1 MDRIDELFTQ
11 AGGYIEIDKD
21 GNRWTY
27 SQECDPDT
35 FAELII
41 RECIKLIEPNGEH
54 RAESHHYLGGP
65 EGVELLDNIV
75 ETIKKHFWSE

>member
-41 RECIKLIEPNGEH
+41 KECGKVMESYDPDFDWAA
-54 RAESHHYLGGP
+54 RALE
-65 EGVELLDNIV
+65 
-75 ETIKKHFWSE
+75 KHFWSNNEN

>member
-1 MDRIDELFTQ
+1 MDKIDELFTQ
-11 AGGYIEIDKD
+11 AGGHIEIDKD

-41 RECIKLIEPNGEH
+41 EECIRELIDSFDMTN
-54 RAESHHYLGGP
+54 
-65 EGVELLDNIV
+65 
-75 ETIKKHFWSE
+75 ETADHLRYHFWSK

>member
-1 MDRIDELFTQ
+1 MNRIDELFIQ
-11 AGGYIEIDKD
+11 SGGYIEIDKD

-41 RECIKLIEPNGEH
+41 EDCLDTISYGGEYVNRVKLIEQLK
-54 RAESHHYLGGP
+54 SHFGI
-65 EGVELLDNIV
+65 E
-75 ETIKKHFWSE
+75 

>member
-1 MDRIDELFTQ
+1 MNRIDELFIKS
-11 AGGYIEIDKD
+11 GGYIEIDKD

-41 RECIKLIEPNGEH
+41 RECIDISHTNGDNLDYIE
-54 RAESHHYLGGP
+54 
-65 EGVELLDNIV
+65 
-75 ETIKKHFWSE
+75 KHFWSE

>member
-1 MDRIDELFTQ
+1 MTNRIDELFIQ
-11 AGGYIEIDKD
+11 SGGYIEIDKD

-41 RECIKLIEPNGEH
+41 EDCLDTISYGGEYVNRVKLIEQLK
-54 RAESHHYLGGP
+54 SHFGM
-65 EGVELLDNIV
+65 E
-75 ETIKKHFWSE
+75 

>member
-1 MDRIDELFTQ
+1 MDKIDELFTQ

-41 RECIKLIEPNGEH
+41 REC
-54 RAESHHYLGGP
+54 S
-65 EGVELLDNIV
+65 ELTLDYKNKDYYSGWLDYR
-75 ETIKKHFWSE
+75 EEIKKHFWSK

>member
-27 SQECDPDT
+27 AQECDPDT

-41 RECIKLIEPNGEH
+41 KECCDVLESYDH
-54 RAESHHYLGGP
+54 RPADILRTY
-65 EGVELLDNIV
+65 
-75 ETIKKHFWSE
+75 FWSNND